1 MKHPAILPPSQAAA
15 EFAEGV
21 LAIAA
26 EAGRRAHTRRWI
38 ALGELTAV
46 LNFAS
51 EDLHRLFASSFAR
64 TAVPVA
70 APAMSVALWEPRP
83 DIAAIEPLPWPA
95 EAYRACGEIAGYS
108 DGRYYIR
115 LDVPMDALTVLDV
128 ETGRAAYLNR
138 NPRALPTYEWAGP
151 LRWLIQRLAVE
162 HDMVFAHAAA
172 VARPGRAAVIAG
184 ARGAG
189 KSTTTLACYAAG
201 FDYLGDDRCLLSGS
215 PRPRVFSVYS
225 TAKVFAGDANQ
236 FAIADLGRVAIQ
248 PQRDDDGKILIP
260 LDRIARERVVGAA
273 DIGCILI
280 PKRDGS
286 ARSGFRRAE
295 PAEAVRLLVAEIV
308 GQSPVTAARSLA
320 LATRICRDLPI
331 FVLDAGTDLR
341 DLSRA
346 VDGALEAS

>member
-1 MKHPAILPPSQAAA
+1 MTHPAILPPSQAAA

-26 EAGRRAHTRRWI
+26 EAGRRAHARRWI

-225 TAKVFAGDANQ
+225 TAKVFAGDANR
-236 FAIADLGRVAIQ
+236 FAIADHRPGRDPA
-248 PQRDDDGKILIP
+248 
-260 LDRIARERVVGAA
+260 
-273 DIGCILI
+273 
-280 PKRDGS
+280 S
-286 ARSGFRRAE
+286 ARR
-295 PAEAVRLLVAEIV
+295 
-308 GQSPVTAARSLA
+308 
-320 LATRICRDLPI
+320 
-331 FVLDAGTDLR
+331 
-341 DLSRA
+341 
-346 VDGALEAS
+346 